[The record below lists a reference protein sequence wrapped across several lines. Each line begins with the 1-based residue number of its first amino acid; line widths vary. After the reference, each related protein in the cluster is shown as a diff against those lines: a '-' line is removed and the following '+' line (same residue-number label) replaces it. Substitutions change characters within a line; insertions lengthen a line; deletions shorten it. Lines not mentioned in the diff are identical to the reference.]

1 MAPDRGGLRVPPAGS
16 VTVGT
21 GSAAPYEVRVESDL
35 DLSAAVSE
43 ALPPGAAAVLTD
55 SSVGPLHADAV
66 VGALAGAGW
75 EISEV
80 VTVPAGEPSKS
91 LAVYETVLRRLAAAG
106 LSRDGTLFALGGG
119 VVGDLGGF
127 VASSYMR
134 GIYLVQLPTS
144 LLAMVDSSVGGKV
157 GLDLPEGK
165 NLVGAFL
172 QPRLVAANLD
182 WLLTLPDRELSQ
194 GLAEV
199 VKMGILS
206 GGSFF
211 DDLHEY
217 LGPARERDAE
227 ALRRLILHSVRY
239 KAAVVAADERERGLR
254 AVLNYGHT
262 VAHGLEAAAGYD
274 LPHGEAVAVGMLAA
288 ARLSH
293 EKLGPDLVEVHR
305 DLLRAAGLPLSVPAT
320 DVEAVLNAMGR
331 DKKRRSSDGEGRY
344 RFVLL
349 EGIGRPVHGVPVT
362 ASEARAAIGSILER

>member
-1 MAPDRGGLRVPPAGS
+1 MLAGS
-16 VTVGT
+16 VTVDT
-21 GSAAPYEVRVESDL
+21 GSAAPYEVRVEPAL
-35 DLSAAVSE
+35 DLASAVSH
-43 ALPPGAAAVLTD
+43 ALRPGAGAILTD

-66 VGALAGAGW
+66 SAALADAGW
-75 EISEV
+75 EIPAV
-80 VTVPAGEPSKS
+80 VTVPAGEASKS

-106 LSRDGTLFALGGG
+106 LPRDGTLFALGGG

-134 GIYLVQLPTS
+134 GINLVQLPTS

-182 WLLTLPDRELSQ
+182 WLQTLPDRELSQ

-206 GGSFF
+206 GGYFY
-211 DDLHEY
+211 DDLGEH
-217 LGPARERDAE
+217 LGAARGRDAE
-227 ALRRLILHSVRY
+227 ALQALILDSVRY
-239 KAAVVAADERERGLR
+239 KAAVVTEDEREAGLR

-262 VAHGLEAAAGYD
+262 IAHGLEAAAGYD

-288 ARLSH
+288 ARLSQS
-293 EKLGPDLVEVHR
+293 KLGPDLVETHE
-305 DLLRAAGLPLSVPAT
+305 DLLRAAGLPLTVPSA
-320 DVEAVLNAMGR
+320 DVEAVLGAMGR

-349 EGIGRPVHGVPVT
+349 EDIGRPVHGVPVT
-362 ASEARAAIGSILER
+362 ADEARSAIGSVLGP

>member
-1 MAPDRGGLRVPPAGS
+1 MLAGS
-16 VTVGT
+16 VTVDA
-21 GSAAPYEVRVESDL
+21 GSAAPYEVRVEPSL
-35 DLSAAVSE
+35 DLAAAVSA
-43 ALPPGAAAVLTD
+43 ALPPGTAAILTD

-66 VGALAGAGW
+66 SGALAEAGW
-75 EISEV
+75 EIPEV

-91 LAVYETVLRRLAAAG
+91 LAVYEVVLRRLAASG
-106 LSRDGTLFALGGG
+106 LPRDGTLFALGGG
-119 VVGDLGGF
+119 VIGDLGGF

-134 GIYLVQLPTS
+134 GINLVQLPTS

-182 WLLTLPDRELSQ
+182 WLVTLPDREVSQ

-211 DDLHEY
+211 EDLGKH
-217 LGPARERDAE
+217 LAAARERDAG
-227 ALRRLILHSVRY
+227 ALQALILDSVRY
-239 KAAVVAADERERGLR
+239 KAAVVAEDEKEAGLR

-305 DLLRAAGLPLSVPAT
+305 DLLRAAGLPLSAPAA
-320 DVEAVLNAMGR
+320 DVEAVLDAMGR

-344 RFVLL
+344 PFVLL
-349 EGIGRPVHGVPVT
+349 QGIGRPVHGVGVT
-362 ASEARAAIGSILER
+362 AAEARSAIGSILDR

>member
-1 MAPDRGGLRVPPAGS
+1 MLAGS
-16 VTVGT
+16 VTVDT
-21 GSAAPYEVRVESDL
+21 GSAAPYEVRVEPAL
-35 DLSAAVSE
+35 DLARAVSG
-43 ALPPGAAAVLTD
+43 ALSPGTAAILTD

-66 VGALAGAGW
+66 SGALAEAGW

-80 VTVPAGEPSKS
+80 VTVPAGEASKS
-91 LAVYETVLRRLAAAG
+91 LAVYEVVLRRLAAGG
-106 LSRDGTLFALGGG
+106 LGRDGTLFALGGG

-134 GIYLVQLPTS
+134 GIDLVQLPTS

-182 WLLTLPDRELSQ
+182 WLQTLPDRELSQ

-211 DDLHEY
+211 DDLGRY
-217 LGPARERDAE
+217 LVAARERDAG
-227 ALRRLILHSVRY
+227 ALQALILDSVRY
-239 KAAVVAADERERGLR
+239 KALVVAEDEREAGLR

-288 ARLSH
+288 ARLSR
-293 EKLGPDLVEVHR
+293 EKLGCDLVGAHE
-305 DLLRAAGLPLSVPAT
+305 DLLRAAGLPLTVPAA
-320 DVEAVLNAMGR
+320 DVEAVLDAMGR

-349 EGIGRPVHGVPVT
+349 EDVGRPVHGVPVT
-362 ASEARAAIGSILER
+362 ASEARSAIGSILER